1 MAAPIKDWI
10 RLTAKLERAQEHI
23 FKLKE
28 FWGRFID
35 GGAYPILSQDVPD
48 RSYRLYYLGS
58 VEAIPAD
65 VPLIT
70 GDAIQNLRSAL
81 DHLAYRLVCVGT
93 QSSGP
98 FEHVYFPIG
107 ERPREFKD
115 RIRAIRKCL
124 TPEAVKALTE
134 IKAYPGGTGEIF
146 WQIQCL
152 NNIDKHRLLLTVTSQ
167 NRLHSMSPAEIAK
180 VRYQFAGVLQNVPEI
195 NDPRMFLKQGVR
207 HLSLEAGHVLD
218 ILPISELHE
227 NMQFP
232 IEIAFGE
239 PEIVKGK
246 PVVEMLHQTA
256 SGIRNIFLAFD
267 NFRLLG

>member
-10 RLTAKLERAQEHI
+10 ALTAKLKRAEEHI
-23 FKLKE
+23 FNLRE
-28 FWGRFID
+28 FWSGFID
-35 GGAYPILSQDVPD
+35 AGAYPILSQDVPD

-65 VPLIT
+65 VPLII

-81 DHLAYRLVCVGT
+81 DHLAYRLACIGK

-98 FEHVYFPIG
+98 FKRIYFPIG
-107 ERPREFKD
+107 DDPQKFEAG
-115 RIRAIRKCL
+115 IRAIKQCL
-124 TPEAVKALTE
+124 TPAAVKALTE
-134 IKAYPGGTGEIF
+134 IKAYPRGDGEIF
-146 WQIQCL
+146 WQINCL

-167 NRLHSMSPAEIAK
+167 NRLHSMAPAEIAK
-180 VRYQFAGVLQNVPEI
+180 IRYQFAGVLQNVPEI
-195 NDPRMFLKQGVR
+195 NDPKMFLKQGVR
-207 HLSLEAGHVLD
+207 HLSLEARHVLD
-218 ILPISELHE
+218 VFPMSEVHE

-246 PVVEMLHQTA
+246 PVVEMLHQAA
-256 SGIRNIFLAFD
+256 SGIRSIFMAFD
-267 NFRLLG
+267 SFGLLG